1 MAKQYTKHYSVFYN
15 ECLEEFSKVN
25 PEKKTRYYADMTFG
39 GGGHSLGVA
48 KEIENSIVYSVDQDP
63 DAIKN
68 GNELIESFGLKEK
81 VFLNKMNY
89 EEFPSWVEQNHP
101 ELKFDGILMDLG
113 VSSHHF
119 DEFSRGFSFRE
130 DAPLDMRMDHENNEH
145 YTAAEVLNSFSEEDI
160 ANIIFKYGE
169 ERYSRR
175 IAKNIVEFRKDK
187 NVETT
192 KELEAIVFHS
202 YPKQL
207 RHNKIHPAT
216 KTFQALRI
224 FVNRELEVLENT
236 LEKLFG
242 LLAEGGVLEV
252 ISFHS
257 LEDRIAK
264 HKYKEIF
271 QTDKNIAKI
280 ITKKPIYPS
289 EREIGENSR
298 SRSAKLRLIQK
309 LDPNAQGGVLGGKK
323 NKNKNKKKAKPIS

>member
-1 MAKQYTKHYSVFYN
+1 MTKQYTKHYSVFYT

-25 PEKKTRYYADMTFG
+25 PEKETRYYADMTFG

-48 KEIENSIVYSVDQDP
+48 KEITNSIVYSVDQDP

-68 GNELIESFGLKEK
+68 GNELIESFDLKDK

-89 EEFPSWVEQNHP
+89 EEFPDWVSTNHP
-101 ELKFDGILMDLG
+101 DLKFDGILMDLG

-119 DEFSRGFSFRE
+119 DEFSRGFSFRQE
-130 DAPLDMRMDHENNEH
+130 APLDMRMDHENDKL
-145 YTAAEVLNSFSEEDI
+145 YTAAEVLNSYDEDEI
-160 ANIIFKYGE
+160 ADLIFKYGE

-175 IAKNIVEFRKDK
+175 IAKNIIEFRNDK
-187 NVETT
+187 KIETT
-192 KELEAIVFHS
+192 KDLESIVFHS

-242 LLAEGGVLEV
+242 LLADGGVLEV

-264 HKYKEIF
+264 HKFKEIF

-280 ITKKPIYPS
+280 LTKKPIYPS

-309 LDPNAQGGVLGGKK
+309 LDPNAQGGVGGKK
-323 NKNKNKKKAKPIS
+323 IKNKKKTKPVF

>member
-1 MAKQYTKHYSVFYN
+1 MTKQYTKHYSVFYT

-25 PEKKTRYYADMTFG
+25 PGKVTRYYADMTFG
-39 GGGHSLGVA
+39 GGGHSLGMA
-48 KEIENSIVYSVDQDP
+48 KEITNSVVYSVDQDP

-68 GNELIESFGLKEK
+68 GNELIKSFDLKEK

-89 EEFPSWVEQNHP
+89 EEFPNWISNNHP
-101 ELKFDGILMDLG
+101 DLKFDGILMDLG

-119 DEFSRGFSFRE
+119 DEFSRGFSFRQE
-130 DAPLDMRMDHENNEH
+130 APLDMRMDHENDKLF
-145 YTAAEVLNSFSEEDI
+145 TAAEVLNSYDEDEI
-160 ANIIFKYGE
+160 ADLIFKYGE

-175 IAKNIVEFRKDK
+175 IAKNIIEFRNDK
-187 NVETT
+187 KIETT
-192 KELEAIVFHS
+192 KDLESIVFHS

-242 LLAEGGVLEV
+242 LLADGGVLEV

-264 HKYKEIF
+264 HKFKEIF

-280 ITKKPIYPS
+280 LTKKPIYPS

-309 LDPNAQGGVLGGKK
+309 LDPNAQGGVGGKK
-323 NKNKNKKKAKPIS
+323 IKNKKKTKPIF